1 MHSEERKKIDKLDE
15 FEKKYKNRL
24 DYRIKEISTDGKYIV
39 YAGNTNPRNVTNQ
52 DFESSILIFNS
63 EKKRF
68 IRNIE
73 NHSRPFWNSAFSPDE
88 STIIGVGTNKNIS
101 IWNTK
106 TKDLL
111 F

>member
-1 MHSEERKKIDKLDE
+1 MSL
-15 FEKKYKNRL
+15 KKYKNRL

-73 NHSRPFWNSAFSPDE
+73 NHSRPFGTLHFLPMNQQLLELEQIKISQYGTQKQRIFSINSRS
-88 STIIGVGTNKNIS
+88 
-101 IWNTK
+101 
-106 TKDLL
+106 
-111 F
+111 